1 MNKAHESFLVLFFD
15 VKNCLTYAE
24 ELFRGTLSQI
34 SIYTGDVLKAAL
46 DHNAASVM
54 LGQFTPAT
62 DYLLNVNFLN
72 AILRKL
78 YMETSRFTGSQIINI
93 LKQVETA
100 R

>member
-1 MNKAHESFLVLFFD
+1 MNKANESFLVLFFD

-24 ELFRGTLSQI
+24 ELFRGTLSQT

-62 DYLLNVNFLN
+62 DYLLNVNFFKCDFEKTVHGDITLY
-72 AILRKL
+72 RKSDHQYL
-78 YMETSRFTGSQIINI
+78 EAG
-93 LKQVETA
+93 
-100 R
+100 